1 MEEEKDV
8 ETKAIRQLAEILLRI
23 IIIVLQ
29 FGFSFILY
37 NAVIVPVFGAPPV
50 TAQQAI
56 WIWLFI
62 KMVFVFK

>member
-29 FGFSFILY
+29 FGFSLILY
-37 NAVIVPVFGAPPV
+37 NAVIVSVFDAPPV
-50 TAQQAI
+50 TVWQAVG
-56 WIWLFI
+56 IWLFI